1 MQKRRWLVVGLAL
14 SASACTSITARET
27 PALLVNA
34 NEETRAELVSTI
46 SSALNVTNI
55 TIADDALTSDSTL
68 VIERTPAR
76 DSTGQRLSGRDYTK
90 AEQFRLLLVG
100 SDCEL
105 LHVRTGERYLLP
117 HSRCRSASSPHP

>member
-1 MQKRRWLVVGLAL
+1 MHMQKRYWLAVGLTL
-14 SASACTSITARET
+14 TASACTSIKAREA
-27 PALLVNA
+27 PALLVNS

-46 SSALNVTNI
+46 SSALNVTSI

-76 DSTGQRLSGRDYTK
+76 DSTGQRLSGRDYTQ

-105 LHVRTGERYLLP
+105 LHVRTGKRYPLSR
-117 HSRCRSASSPHP
+117 SRCRSES